1 MKIFNFIVAVIFV
14 TMLVSCSSKDK
25 KEDSQTS
32 KPKGNATLTVDGIIA
47 QEETTSNTI
56 TTTGNIIANEE
67 VEIKSEVSGRV
78 VKIYFKEG
86 SPVSKGQLLVKLN
99 DDDLVAQM
107 QRLKIEINLQ
117 EEKEARQKQLLA
129 STAISKEEY
138 DITKTNLNLLKAN
151 VDILKT
157 QIDKTK
163 IIAPFS
169 GIVGLKSI
177 SEGAIISPTTVIASI
192 QNINPLKLDFSIPEK
207 YNSLIKT
214 GSSVSFNVTGQ
225 DSPLKATVF
234 AKEPKIDPVTRTSMV
249 RASFPNPSG
258 NVFPGSFADINIQI
272 GESAKAIMVPTI
284 AYIPDISGAKLFVSK
299 GGKAVS
305 VPVTAGI
312 RTEKEIQILT
322 GVNVGDTVLTSGIL
336 QLRPNTPVQVNI
348 QNKVI

>member
-1 MKIFNFIVAVIFV
+1 MKIFNLFIVVVYITMFV
-14 TMLVSCSSKDK
+14 ACGSKDK
-25 KEDSQTS
+25 KEAPQSTS
-32 KPKGNATLTVDGIIA
+32 PKGNSSLTVDGIIA
-47 QEETTSNTI
+47 QEETTSNSI

-129 STAISKEEY
+129 NTAISKEEY
-138 DITKTNLNLLKAN
+138 DVTKTNLNLLKAN

-214 GSSVSFNVTGQ
+214 GSLVSFTVTGQ
-225 DSPLKATVF
+225 TSPLQATVF

-258 NVFPGSFADINIQI
+258 NVFPGSFADINIQV
-272 GESAKAIMVPTI
+272 GEKTKAIMVPTI

-336 QLRPNTPVQVNI
+336 QLRPNTPVQVKI

>member
-1 MKIFNFIVAVIFV
+1 MKIFNFIFAFIFIS
-14 TMLVSCSSKDK
+14 LFVSCGSKEK
-25 KEDSQTS
+25 KADTPSGA
-32 KPKGNATLTVDGIIA
+32 PKGNGSITVDGIIA

-86 SPVSKGQLLVKLN
+86 TPVSKGQMLVKLN

-107 QRLKIEINLQ
+107 QRLNIEIKLQ

-138 DITKTNLNLLKAN
+138 DVTKTNLNLLKAN

-157 QIDKTK
+157 QLDKTK
-163 IIAPFS
+163 IVAPFS

-207 YNSLIKT
+207 YNSLIKN
-214 GSSVSFNVTGQ
+214 GSSVSFTVVGQ
-225 DSPLKATVF
+225 ASPLKATVF

-249 RASFPNPSG
+249 RATFPNPSG
-258 NVFPGSFADINIQI
+258 NVFPGSFADINIQV
-272 GESAKAIMVPTI
+272 GDKTKAIMVPTI
-284 AYIPDISGAKLFVSK
+284 AYIPDIAGAKLFVSK

-336 QLRPNTPVQVNI
+336 QLRPNMPIQVNI

>member
-1 MKIFNFIVAVIFV
+1 MKTFNFIFV
-14 TMLVSCSSKDK
+14 LISITFLISCGSKDK
-25 KEDSQTS
+25 QEKESSGT
-32 KPKGNATLTVDGIIA
+32 PKINNKIVVDGIVA
-47 QEETTSNTI
+47 QEEITSNTI
-56 TTTGNIIANEE
+56 STTGNIIANEE
-67 VEIKSEVSGRV
+67 VEIKSEVAGRV

-86 SPVSKGQLLVKLN
+86 SPVSRGQLLVKLN

-107 QRLKIEINLQ
+107 QRLNIEIKLQ
-117 EEKEARQKQLLA
+117 EEKEERQKQLLA

-138 DITKTNLNLLKAN
+138 DVTKTNLNLLKAN
-151 VDILKT
+151 VAILKT
-157 QIDKTK
+157 QVDKTK

-192 QNINPLKLDFSIPEK
+192 QNINPLKMDFSIPEK
-207 YNSLIKT
+207 YNNLIKK
-214 GSSVSFNVTGQ
+214 GSSVSFTVAGQ
-225 DSPLKATVF
+225 ASPLKATVF

-258 NVFPGSFADINIQI
+258 NVFPGSFADINIQV
-272 GESAKAIMVPTI
+272 GEKSKAIMVPTI
-284 AYIPDISGAKLFVSK
+284 AYIPDIAGAKLFVSK

-322 GVNVGDTVLTSGIL
+322 GINVGDTVLISGIL
-336 QLRPNTPVQVNI
+336 QLRPNTPVDVNI